1 MKTIKIKAISAVI
14 FLGATVLYGAGNESL
29 YMGNVGRINPATAQV
44 LTGEVQVSGI
54 QSPTKLTLD
63 LVLPNGSLYP
73 VNNILYQNYH
83 LLWRGDRLGLVILNK
98 SDWVQHLYRHLRKNI
113 RAIKI
118 PLQIDNLFFSCIQFR
133 NAFSRTLTCSNKGTP
148 VELFK
153 NAIRKKK
160 WVCRTSLL
168 NLAS

>member
-63 LVLPNGSLYP
+63 LVLPNGSLYTVKDISVIKDGTYGVFEFIDTICP
-73 VNNILYQNYH
+73 RTIYLWIYRFKILKKRRLKHRQVRQGLALV
-83 LLWRGDRLGLVILNK
+83 LLLQQELLSG
-98 SDWVQHLYRHLRKNI
+98 RHLE
-113 RAIKI
+113 A
-118 PLQIDNLFFSCIQFR
+118 P
-133 NAFSRTLTCSNKGTP
+133 
-148 VELFK
+148 
-153 NAIRKKK
+153 
-160 WVCRTSLL
+160 
-168 NLAS
+168 